1 MVMNLEEKWEKALK
15 ETKIIRYRLRNLL
28 AFDSTELPYIV
39 LSPSCVNL
47 GDTVVRKG
55 KVIVHRPLIIL
66 PYGPFAQFEGF
77 DFEDDFS
84 LTGDDIRRFLLMRGV
99 SFPSLK
105 YKNETYELDIF
116 EGDLE
121 KAITYF
127 SDQLER
133 KEDVYSGL
141 ITGPE
146 DAWQFSVL
154 IYVAAMAARSAS
166 SDIEQIMEELRRRS
180 KN

>member
-1 MVMNLEEKWEKALK
+1 MDLDEKWEKAIR
-15 ETKIIRYRLRNLL
+15 ETRIIRYRLRNLL
-28 AFDSTELPYIV
+28 AFDSTELPYIA
-39 LSPSCVNL
+39 LASSAVNL

-66 PYGPFAQFEGF
+66 PQGPFAQFEGF
-77 DFEDDFS
+77 DFEDDFN
-84 LTGDDIRRFLLMRGV
+84 LTGDDICRFLLMRGV

-105 YKNETYELDIF
+105 YRNETHTLDIF
-116 EGDLE
+116 EGDVD
-121 KAITYF
+121 KAVAYF
-127 SDQLER
+127 SEQLER
-133 KEDVYSGL
+133 KEDVHSGL

-166 SDIEQIMEELRRRS
+166 SDVEQIIEELRRR
-180 KN
+180 KKYR

>member
-1 MVMNLEEKWEKALK
+1 MDLDEKWEKAIR
-15 ETKIIRYRLRNLL
+15 ETRIIRYRLRNLL
-28 AFDSTELPYIV
+28 AFDSTELPYIA
-39 LSPSCVNL
+39 LASSAVNL

-66 PYGPFAQFEGF
+66 PQGPFAQFEGF
-77 DFEDDFS
+77 DFEDDFN

-105 YKNETYELDIF
+105 YRNETHTLDIF
-116 EGDLE
+116 EGDVDR
-121 KAITYF
+121 AVAYF
-127 SDQLER
+127 SEQLER
-133 KEDVYSGL
+133 KEDVHSGL

-166 SDIEQIMEELRRRS
+166 SDVEQIIEELRRR
-180 KN
+180 KKYR

>member
-1 MVMNLEEKWEKALK
+1 MNLEEKWEKAVR
-15 ETKIIRYRLRNLL
+15 ETRIIKYRLRNLL
-28 AFDSTELPYIV
+28 AFDSTELPYIA
-39 LSPSCVNL
+39 LAPSAINL

-66 PYGPFAQFEGF
+66 PHGPFAQFEGF
-77 DFEDDFS
+77 DFEDDFNLS
-84 LTGDDIRRFLLMRGV
+84 GDDIRRFLLMRGI
-99 SFPSLK
+99 SFPTLK
-105 YKNETYELDIF
+105 YRNETHTVDIF

-121 KAITYF
+121 KAISYF

-133 KEDVYSGL
+133 REDVQSGL

-166 SDIEQIMEELRRRS
+166 SDIEQIIEELRRR
-180 KN
+180 KKYR

>member
-1 MVMNLEEKWEKALK
+1 MDLDEKWEKAIR
-15 ETKIIRYRLRNLL
+15 ETRIIRYRLRNLL
-28 AFDSTELPYIV
+28 AFDSTELPYIA
-39 LSPSCVNL
+39 LASSAVNL

-66 PYGPFAQFEGF
+66 PQGPFAQFEGF
-77 DFEDDFS
+77 DFEDDFN

-105 YKNETYELDIF
+105 YRNETHTLDIF
-116 EGDLE
+116 EGDVD
-121 KAITYF
+121 KAVAYF
-127 SDQLER
+127 SEQLER
-133 KEDVYSGL
+133 KEDVHSGL

-166 SDIEQIMEELRRRS
+166 SDVEQIIEELRRR
-180 KN
+180 KKYR